1 MTDLNDIIDFL
12 NQHSQPFAELPEAQK
27 PEMAERI
34 KTSFKNLFVET
45 KEGAA

>member
-12 NQHSQPFAELPEAQK
+12 NQHSQPFAELPEEQK

-45 KEGAA
+45 IDGAA